1 MFGVRS
7 GLSGECNQTSKVVNN
22 HLMKNEID
30 ILIVGVGGQGILFAS
45 ELLSEVAMKASY
57 DVKKSE
63 VHGMAQRGGVVS
75 SHVRIGQKVYSPL
88 IQEGEADI
96 LLAFE
101 PAEAL
106 RWMHFI
112 KKDGFVVTDEKR
124 LVPPIASQKGYHYP
138 DEPIES
144 VQKRIQNVQ
153 SIHATE
159 KAEKLGDVR
168 VANTILLGMLSK
180 YIEIPESVWE
190 EAIRE
195 RLTEHSAAINIEA
208 FHLGRNQ
215 T

>member
-1 MFGVRS
+1 MRS
-7 GLSGECNQTSKVVNN
+7 GLSGGCDQTSGVVNK
-22 HLMKNEID
+22 HLMKNEMD

-45 ELLSEVAMKASY
+45 ELLSEVAMKAGY

-75 SHVRIGQKVYSPL
+75 SHVRMGQKVYSPL

-106 RWMHFI
+106 RWVHFI
-112 KKDGFVVTDEKR
+112 KKDGFVIIDER
-124 LVPPIASQKGYHYP
+124 RFVPPIASQKGYHYP
-138 DEPIES
+138 DQPVEA
-144 VQKRIQNVQ
+144 VRKRISNVH

-159 KAEKLGDVR
+159 KAETLGDSR
-168 VANTILLGMLSK
+168 VANTILLGILSK

-195 RLTEHSAAINIEA
+195 RLPEHSAAINIKA
-208 FHLGRNQ
+208 FQLGRSQ